1 MINIVIA
8 NEIMNQMSFT
18 SESVVKM
25 LLNFILCGWAI
36 AFLSK
41 ITCK

>member
-18 SESVVKM
+18 SELVFKM
-25 LLNFILCGWAI
+25 LLNFILCGCAM
-36 AFLSK
+36 AFSSK
-41 ITCK
+41 IACK